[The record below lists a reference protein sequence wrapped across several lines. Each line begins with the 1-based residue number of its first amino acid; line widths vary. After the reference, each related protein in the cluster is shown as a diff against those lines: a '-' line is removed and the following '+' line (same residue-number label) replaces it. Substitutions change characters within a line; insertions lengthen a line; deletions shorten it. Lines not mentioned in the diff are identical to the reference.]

1 MEVILRNDVS
11 GLGKRGDIVD
21 VADGHARNFLF
32 PKGHAMK
39 ATDGAV
45 SQAARMRRA
54 RDLKDASDREA
65 ATTVASTLVPK
76 VISVTAKAGAEG
88 KLFGSVTNSDI
99 VAAIEEQTG
108 IVLDRKVLQRRRA
121 DQDGRPA
128 HGHRVTAQRRV
139 VPGDG
144 RGRRRRLTHRFDS
157 IEPATRRMGPA
168 AAGPIRRS
176 GGDVDPVAGD
186 LALSPC
192 G

>member
-54 RDLKDASDREA
+54 RDLKDASDRDA

-108 IVLDRKVLQRRRA
+108 IVLDRKVLHVDEQIKTV
-121 DQDGRPA
+121 GE
-128 HGHRVTAQRRV
+128 HTVTASLHSDVSFPVTVEV
-139 VPGDG
+139 VAD
-144 RGRRRRLTHRFDS
+144 
-157 IEPATRRMGPA
+157 E
-168 AAGPIRRS
+168 
-176 GGDVDPVAGD
+176 
-186 LALSPC
+186 
-192 G
+192 

>member
-11 GLGKRGDIVD
+11 GLGKRGDIVH

-54 RDLKDASDREA
+54 RDLKDASDRDA

-108 IVLDRKVLQRRRA
+108 IVLDRKVLHVDEQIKTV
-121 DQDGRPA
+121 GE
-128 HGHRVTAQRRV
+128 HTVTASLHSDVSFPVTVEV
-139 VPGDG
+139 VAD
-144 RGRRRRLTHRFDS
+144 
-157 IEPATRRMGPA
+157 E
-168 AAGPIRRS
+168 
-176 GGDVDPVAGD
+176 
-186 LALSPC
+186 
-192 G
+192 

>member
-1 MEVILRNDVS
+1 MQVILRNDVS

-76 VISVTAKAGAEG
+76 VISVSAKAGAEG

-99 VAAIEEQTG
+99 ATAIEEQTG
-108 IVLDRKVLQRRRA
+108 IVLDRRALQV
-121 DQDGRPA
+121 DEQIKTLGQ
-128 HGHRVTAQRRV
+128 HTVTANLHSDVSFPVTVDV
-139 VPGDG
+139 VAD
-144 RGRRRRLTHRFDS
+144 D
-157 IEPATRRMGPA
+157 
-168 AAGPIRRS
+168 
-176 GGDVDPVAGD
+176 
-186 LALSPC
+186 
-192 G
+192 